1 MPDTLRGG
9 YDIFLSTLTRPG
21 LGVRTGTGDT
31 ELELDR
37 AQPVIDC
44 VQQAQDRIGQL
55 NAPPA
60 RRRGIATIF
69 RVLLDLLDHPRAKL
83 FQVDADPA
91 EYLPGH
97 AVILADQRE
106 QQVPGIDVLV
116 VKLQGLPQR
125 ELQALLGPRRE
136 TPRSSAATKQSYI
149 SAPYLVTVKGSPVS
163 NRQSAEQPEAQQSK
177 ASNPRRQGVPEL
189 DRDTARD
196 WIERWDRQQEES
208 LPDREDRFTALI
220 DAVEAGTG
228 RSDPLV
234 LDIGCGPG
242 SLAVR
247 LLARLPQATVIGIDA
262 DPVSLTLGRAAYQ
275 DVPGLRFADLDLRFP
290 GWSVQLGLGP
300 GSRAPDAAVSTT
312 ALHWLPEPDLR
323 ALYAELASVLRPG
336 GLLLDGD
343 HFTLDAKE
351 SPTLARLDLALRQ
364 REDQRRFP
372 GGHLES
378 WHAWWEA
385 AAADPALAGHIAE
398 RRRRRLDAGHHG
410 DTQSTQLATHVEALK
425 AVGFAEVGTLWQ
437 RGDNRLLCGVLPP
450 G

>member
-1 MPDTLRGG
+1 
-9 YDIFLSTLTRPG
+9 
-21 LGVRTGTGDT
+21 
-31 ELELDR
+31 
-37 AQPVIDC
+37 
-44 VQQAQDRIGQL
+44 
-55 NAPPA
+55 
-60 RRRGIATIF
+60 
-69 RVLLDLLDHPRAKL
+69 
-83 FQVDADPA
+83 
-91 EYLPGH
+91 
-97 AVILADQRE
+97 
-106 QQVPGIDVLV
+106 
-116 VKLQGLPQR
+116 
-125 ELQALLGPRRE
+125 
-136 TPRSSAATKQSYI
+136 
-149 SAPYLVTVKGSPVS
+149 
-163 NRQSAEQPEAQQSK
+163 
-177 ASNPRRQGVPEL
+177 VPEL

-228 RSDPLV
+228 RPDPLV

-262 DPVSLTLGRAAYQ
+262 DPVSLTLGRAAYS
-275 DVPGLRFADLDLRFP
+275 DVHGLRFADLDLRVP
-290 GWSVQLGLGP
+290 GWSARLGRSP
-300 GSRAPDAAVSTT
+300 GTRAPDVAVSTT

-351 SPTLARLDLALRQ
+351 SPTLARLDLALRE

-372 GGHLES
+372 GGHPES

-385 AAADPALAGHIAE
+385 AAADPALAGHVAE
-398 RRRRRLDAGHHG
+398 RSRRRVDAGHHG
-410 DTQSTQLATHVEALK
+410 TQSTQLATHVEALS
-425 AVGFAEVGTLWQ
+425 AAGFAEVGTLWQ
-437 RGDNRLLCGVLPP
+437 RGDNRLLCAVLPL